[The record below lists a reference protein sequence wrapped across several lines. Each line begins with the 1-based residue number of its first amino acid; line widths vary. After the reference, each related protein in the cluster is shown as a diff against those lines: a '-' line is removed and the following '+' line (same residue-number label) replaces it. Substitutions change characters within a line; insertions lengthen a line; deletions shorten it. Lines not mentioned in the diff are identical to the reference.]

1 MIGMKD
7 NRGFEKVIEIGDSEV
22 EEAEAIY
29 QFFEAIYELKPSII
43 GGYNSS
49 NFDWNWLFKRADIL
63 QMDTTKFKTL
73 NPNEGYKINDGVLK
87 LGAEIEDYKQIK
99 IWGCNS
105 LDIAHAVRR
114 AQTIN
119 SEIKSWGLKYIT
131 KFAKSE
137 KPNRVYVCL
146 KFRRNY

>member
-1 MIGMKD
+1 MGTTHLTST
-7 NRGFEKVIEIGDSEV
+7 GTG
-22 EEAEAIY
+22 Y
-29 QFFEAIYELKPSII
+29 LKEQKYFRWIPH
-43 GGYNSS
+43 
-49 NFDWNWLFKRADIL
+49 R
-63 QMDTTKFKTL
+63 FKTL

-99 IWGCNS
+99 IWGYNS

-131 KFAKSE
+131 QFSNSE
-137 KPNRVYVCL
+137 KPNRVYVDGDKIASTYRENKEFYLNVQNGKYKAVGGEGLFNIDKKVSGCL
-146 KFRRNY
+146 

>member
-1 MIGMKD
+1 MCDFDTIDM
-7 NRGFEKVIEIGDSEV
+7 
-22 EEAEAIY
+22 
-29 QFFEAIYELKPSII
+29 LKPTII

-49 NFDWNWLFKRADIL
+49 NFDWNWLFKRAEIL
-63 QMDTTKFKTL
+63 QMDTTRFKTL

-99 IWGCNS
+99 IWGYNS

-131 KFAKSE
+131 QFSKSA
-137 KPNRVYVCL
+137 
-146 KFRRNY
+146 RNEHSECVFDFWKWSKNCVKIDYLFNFC